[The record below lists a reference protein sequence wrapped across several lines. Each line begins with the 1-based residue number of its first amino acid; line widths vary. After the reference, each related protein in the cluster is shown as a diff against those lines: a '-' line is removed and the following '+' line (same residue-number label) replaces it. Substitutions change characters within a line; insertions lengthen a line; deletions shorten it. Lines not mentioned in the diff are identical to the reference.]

1 MEKPSHLNGMQFPP
15 PSGDTSGAADQYRI
29 LFAGNPQPMWVYD
42 TRTLQ
47 FLEVNE
53 AAIRDY
59 GYSREQFLSMT
70 VAQIRPEDEVAGFV
84 EWLDAEPGGTRVRQG
99 RHRKSDGTIIEVEVH
114 SNAIVYNGRP
124 ARLVMAVDV
133 TEARRAEREIT
144 ALNQRLRDRV
154 AELETLLNLI
164 PVGIAI
170 ADDRECSRVR
180 INPALARLLEI
191 PAGEKASITAPAES
205 PPWRFFRGGRE
216 LPPDEWP
223 MRKAA
228 SEGIRSDNVEVDTV
242 FPDGRRIGFLT
253 SAAPLF
259 DADGTP
265 RGSIS
270 SFLDITQR
278 QEAEDR
284 LREANQTL
292 RALIEALPLAI
303 IAMDFEGRVKSWN
316 FAAQRMFGW
325 TEQEV
330 LGEVFPAVPE
340 NDQEFFR
347 ANLKRAQRG
356 ETLSGIERQRRRKDG
371 RLIDVALWN
380 TVQRDASGNPAG
392 VISVIADI
400 TDRRHLEEQLRHS
413 QKMEAVGRLAGG
425 VAHDFNNLLTVVTGF
440 SQLLLDGMP
449 DDDPRRPPLE
459 EILKAGNRAASL
471 TNQLLAFS
479 RKQMIRP
486 AIINL
491 NRVVTDTESMLR
503 RLIGED
509 IELVLALD
517 PNLRSVRADP
527 GQIQQVLVNLAI
539 NSRDAMPQG
548 GVLTIKTSN
557 ETLREQDL
565 TEHPELRPGPYVLL
579 TVADTGEGMD
589 ETTRSRLF
597 EPFFTTKGLGKGTG
611 LGLSTVYGIVK
622 QSGGDIAIW
631 SEPGRGAISRIY
643 LPGLDSETEPP
654 REAEEPS
661 NRMERSGTV
670 LLAEDEPGL
679 RNMIRQVLKT
689 HGYSVHA
696 ARDGRDA
703 LRLYT
708 ELSEKVD
715 LLLTDVVMPQMNGHE
730 LAREL
735 TAIQPD
741 LKVVYMSGYA
751 EHVLARYGVS
761 HEGAAFLKKPFTPQ
775 ELRNRVRE
783 ALRATP
789 QER

>member
-1 MEKPSHLNGMQFPP
+1 
-15 PSGDTSGAADQYRI
+15 
-29 LFAGNPQPMWVYD
+29 
-42 TRTLQ
+42 
-47 FLEVNE
+47 
-53 AAIRDY
+53 
-59 GYSREQFLSMT
+59 
-70 VAQIRPEDEVAGFV
+70 
-84 EWLDAEPGGTRVRQG
+84 
-99 RHRKSDGTIIEVEVH
+99 
-114 SNAIVYNGRP
+114 
-124 ARLVMAVDV
+124 
-133 TEARRAEREIT
+133 
-144 ALNQRLRDRV
+144 
-154 AELETLLNLI
+154 
-164 PVGIAI
+164 
-170 ADDRECSRVR
+170 
-180 INPALARLLEI
+180 
-191 PAGEKASITAPAES
+191 
-205 PPWRFFRGGRE
+205 
-216 LPPDEWP
+216 
-223 MRKAA
+223 
-228 SEGIRSDNVEVDTV
+228 
-242 FPDGRRIGFLT
+242 
-253 SAAPLF
+253 
-259 DADGTP
+259 
-265 RGSIS
+265 
-270 SFLDITQR
+270 
-278 QEAEDR
+278 
-284 LREANQTL
+284 
-292 RALIEALPLAI
+292 
-303 IAMDFEGRVKSWN
+303 
-316 FAAQRMFGW
+316 
-325 TEQEV
+325 
-330 LGEVFPAVPE
+330 
-340 NDQEFFR
+340 
-347 ANLKRAQRG
+347 
-356 ETLSGIERQRRRKDG
+356 
-371 RLIDVALWN
+371 
-380 TVQRDASGNPAG
+380 
-392 VISVIADI
+392 
-400 TDRRHLEEQLRHS
+400 
-413 QKMEAVGRLAGG
+413 
-425 VAHDFNNLLTVVTGF
+425 
-440 SQLLLDGMP
+440 
-449 DDDPRRPPLE
+449 
-459 EILKAGNRAASL
+459 SL

>member
-1 MEKPSHLNGMQFPP
+1 MPT
-15 PSGDTSGAADQYRI
+15 PSGDRSASADQYRI

-42 TRTLQ
+42 TQTLA

-70 VAQIRPEDEVAGFV
+70 VTQIRPEEEVPRFL
-84 EWLDAEPGGTRVRQG
+84 EWLETAAGVTRVRQG

-114 SNAIVYNGRP
+114 SNPIVYEGRP
-124 ARLVMAVDV
+124 ARLVMAIDV
-133 TEARRAEREIT
+133 TEARRAQREIT

-180 INPALARLLEI
+180 MNSALARLLEI
-191 PAGEKASITAPAES
+191 PAGEKASITAPLEGKL
-205 PPWRFFRGGRE
+205 PCKFFRRGRE

-228 SEGIRSDNVEVDTV
+228 SEGIGSDNVEVDTV
-242 FPDGRRIGFLT
+242 FPDGRRICFLT
-253 SAAPLF
+253 STAPLF
-259 DADGTP
+259 DAAGEP

-284 LREANQTL
+284 QREANQTL

-316 FAAQRMFGW
+316 CAAQRMFGW

-330 LGEVFPAVPE
+330 LGQVFPAVPE

-347 ANLKRAQRG
+347 ANLNRARRG

-371 RLIDVALWN
+371 SLIDVALWN

-400 TDRRHLEEQLRHS
+400 TERRHLEEQLRHS

-440 SQLLLDGMP
+440 SQLLLDGMQE
-449 DDDPRRPPLE
+449 DDPRRPPLE
-459 EILKAGNRAASL
+459 EILKAGNRAAGL

-486 AIINL
+486 AVIDL

-509 IELVLALD
+509 IELKLVLE
-517 PNLRSVRADP
+517 PELRSVRADP

-539 NSRDAMPQG
+539 NARDAMPQG
-548 GVLTIKTSN
+548 GVLTVKTSN
-557 ETLREQDL
+557 ETLRENDL
-565 TEHPELRPGPYVLL
+565 TDHPELRPGPYALL

-589 ETTRSRLF
+589 ETTRARLF
-597 EPFFTTKGLGKGTG
+597 EPFFTTKGLGRGTG
-611 LGLSTVYGIVK
+611 LGLSTVYGIIK

-631 SEPGRGAISRIY
+631 SEPGRGAIFRIY
-643 LPGLDSETEPP
+643 LPGLESATDPP
-654 REAEEPS
+654 SEAEQSS
-661 NRMERSGTV
+661 NQVEGSETV
-670 LLAEDEPGL
+670 LLAEDEPGV
-679 RNMIRQVLKT
+679 RNMVRQVLKT
-689 HGYSVHA
+689 HGYSVHVA
-696 ARDGRDA
+696 SDGRDA
-703 LRLYT
+703 LQLYT
-708 ELSEKVD
+708 KLSRKVD

-751 EHVLARYGVS
+751 EHVLMQYGVS
-761 HEGAAFLKKPFTPQ
+761 QEGAAFLKKPFTPQ
-775 ELRNRVRE
+775 ELRLKVRE
-783 ALRATP
+783 ALGTYP
-789 QER
+789 QQR